1 MLGLPEL
8 LIVLMTASIGL
19 VPLAI
24 AIWAIVMLHRVRAAQ
39 DAMKATLDRLEQ
51 RLAGR

>member
-1 MLGLPEL
+1 MGLPEL
-8 LIVLMTASIGL
+8 FVVLMIASTGL

-24 AIWAIVMLHRVRAAQ
+24 AIWALVMLHRIRASQ
-39 DAMKATLDRLEQ
+39 DAMRATLDRLEQ